1 MNKHATLLLTNQGG
15 DGTSSC
21 NCSPVFGFHTHK
33 NEMHSQP
40 KSIQTHLM
48 GKDSQILHHYM
59 KRIVQIKLFVF
70 TSTTQIKNEVS
81 SHFSELLG

>member
-1 MNKHATLLLTNQGG
+1 MLLYFLQTKEGMEPAAV
-15 DGTSSC
+15 TVV
-21 NCSPVFGFHTHK
+21 SPVFGFHTHK